1 MKKVKDSEVVGY
13 ETING
18 EQVPI
23 IHPEVHME
31 VLNIKT
37 GVEYDSELDADK
49 DVADPNTEITIDD
62 IKKDVLVK
70 VVKLPDVFGKNEK
83 E

>member
-13 ETING
+13 ETVNG
-18 EQVPI
+18 EKVPI

-31 VLNIKT
+31 IVNTKT
-37 GVEYDSELDADK
+37 GKEYDSELDADN
-49 DVADPNTEITIDD
+49 DVADPNTETKADD
-62 IKKDVLVK
+62 IRKDVLVK
-70 VVKLPDVFGKNEK
+70 VVKLPEFFGSVE

>member
-13 ETING
+13 EMVNG
-18 EQVPI
+18 EKVPI

-31 VLNIKT
+31 VVNTKT
-37 GVEYDSELDADK
+37 GVEYDSELDADN
-49 DVADPNTEITIDD
+49 DVADPNTETTIND

-70 VVKLPDVFGKNEK
+70 VVKLPEFFGTNENS
-83 E
+83 

>member
-13 ETING
+13 ETVNG
-18 EQVPI
+18 EKIPI

-31 VLNIKT
+31 IVNTKT
-37 GVEYDSELDADK
+37 GKEYDSELDADN
-49 DVADPNTEITIDD
+49 DVADPNTETKVDD
-62 IKKDVLVK
+62 IRKDVLVK
-70 VVKLPDVFGKNEK
+70 VVKLPEFFGSVE